1 MAKRA
6 RKAAK
11 FGARLAAKAK
21 QHLQRDMSLLV
32 KSGIISRGEA
42 RKLASAI
49 KAEIK
54 MEKER
59 IKSFA
64 KQELKRGLSKAKP
77 LAKKALSRLRKARRK
92 R

>member
-6 RKAAK
+6 RKVMK

-21 QHLQRDMSLLV
+21 QHLQRDIGLLI

-49 KAEIK
+49 KSEIK
-54 MEKER
+54 AEKQR
-59 IKSFA
+59 IKNFA

>member
-6 RKAAK
+6 RKAMR
-11 FGARLAAKAK
+11 FGARIAAAAKNR
-21 QHLQRDMSLLV
+21 LQKDVNMLV

-49 KAEIK
+49 KSEIK
-54 MEKER
+54 AEKQR
-59 IKSFA
+59 IKNFA
-64 KQELKRGLSKAKP
+64 KQELKRGLQKAKP